1 MFSSV
6 GMIHARKRSDS
17 TLPFFLH
24 FLFLISSLRTLAELE
39 GHRNVWQRPS
49 LVQQLYEEL
58 FPLVT
63 FTTENSKK
71 KTTLDIRLIEKQ
83 CPLLLSC
90 QREGVRFAN
99 HAVTR
104 RSINDDTLLTD
115 EDGTTV

>member
-1 MFSSV
+1 MT
-6 GMIHARKRSDS
+6 HAHQCSDS
-17 TLPFFLH
+17 ILPFFC
-24 FLFLISSLRTLAELE
+24 FKKILIPSLRTLAELE

-104 RSINDDTLLTD
+104 RSINDDALLTD